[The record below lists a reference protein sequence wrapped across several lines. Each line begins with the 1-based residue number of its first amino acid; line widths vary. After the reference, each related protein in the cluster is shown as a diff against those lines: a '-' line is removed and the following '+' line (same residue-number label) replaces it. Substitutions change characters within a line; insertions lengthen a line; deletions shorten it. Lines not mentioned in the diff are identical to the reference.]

1 VNRHVEEKDRKP
13 GVPLKDLDFQRTLSL
28 PLKVRDQLITT
39 IQRDSSFMCSQGLMD
54 YSLLVG
60 IHFVGDDTRTTVSGD
75 YGVMSAE
82 ENEIFYIGIID
93 TLQQFNRKKKL
104 EATLK
109 RFKYDKTK
117 ISAVPPLEYKT
128 RFLEYC
134 NIKLIAV

>member
-1 VNRHVEEKDRKP
+1 
-13 GVPLKDLDFQRTLSL
+13 
-28 PLKVRDQLITT
+28 
-39 IQRDSSFMCSQGLMD
+39 MD

-60 IHFVGDDTRTTVSGD
+60 IHTVGNYTQPTESGD

-93 TLQQFNRKKKL
+93 TLQQFNSKKKL

-128 RFLEYC
+128 RFLDYC
-134 NIKLIAV
+134 NLKLIAK